1 MTTLEVPLACPQ
13 CGTSLSIPLAEMT
26 PGHSRPCT
34 KCGNVI
40 TFAGQDASK
49 IQEIIDQLGSQMPG
63 VSVEV
68 KVETKR
74 PWWKFWGA

>member
-1 MTTLEVPLACPQ
+1 MPMIEASISCPK
-13 CGTSLSIPLAEMT
+13 CRKGLSIPLAQMA
-26 PGHSRPCT
+26 PGSSYPCPN
-34 KCGNVI
+34 CGEVL

-49 IQEIIDQLGSQMPG
+49 IQDIIDQLGKQLPG